1 MSDEDLELDDGVEE
15 VADVTD
21 DEATDDYLNEILTE
35 SQERTEEPDEF
46 VKNKEGVTGDEWK
59 EEEQKRLE
67 AQIKEERKQENK
79 RNAERRIREKQAK
92 QAAGDE
98 GEDQSEGEKR
108 LEDGDLDKAELEQV
122 RGRNEFLEKQM
133 QIAAPVMD
141 YLVQNQMGQQEIE
154 LGVDFV
160 NHWRTDK
167 VGCVKK
173 LLTALEKEGIDV
185 GQILTHDDSQLRVM
199 QGVNQR
205 MQPVM
210 RQREQEQRMAESKNL
225 LDGFLSEYPDAWNH
239 LEEITGVMKEAGI
252 RNPYDAYFRLR
263 RAYTKNNQSWF
274 GDEPVIQEVEPV
286 PSVVSQRAN
295 AYGEYQPQNY
305 SSIDDVV
312 EAETRKLF
320 RS

>member
-1 MSDEDLELDDGVEE
+1 MSDEDLELDNNVEE
-15 VADVTD
+15 VEDVTD
-21 DEATDDYLNEILTE
+21 DESTDDYLNEILTE
-35 SQERTEEPDEF
+35 SQERTEEPEEF
-46 VKNKEGVTGDEWK
+46 VKNKEGVTGDEWRD
-59 EEEQKRLE
+59 EEQKRLE

-92 QAAGDE
+92 QTTGNE

-210 RQREQEQRMAESKNL
+210 RQREQEQRMAESRNL
-225 LDGFLSEYPDAWNH
+225 LDGFLAEYPDAWNH
-239 LEEITGVMKEAGI
+239 LEEITGVMKETGI

-274 GDEPVIQEVEPV
+274 GDEPVTQEVEPV

-295 AYGEYQPQNY
+295 AYGGYQPQNY

>member
-1 MSDEDLELDDGVEE
+1 MSDEDLELDNGVEE

-35 SQERTEEPDEF
+35 SQEHTEEPDEF

-239 LEEITGVMKEAGI
+239 LEEITGVMKETGI

-274 GDEPVIQEVEPV
+274 GDEPVIREVEPV

>member
-1 MSDEDLELDDGVEE
+1 MDDELENQVEE
-15 VADVTD
+15 VEDVTD

-35 SQERTEEPDEF
+35 SQEQPEEPEEF

-67 AQIKEERKQENK
+67 EQIKEERKQENK
-79 RNAERRIREKQAK
+79 RNAERRIKEKQAK
-92 QAAGDE
+92 QAAADE
-98 GEDQSEGEKR
+98 GSDESEQEKR

-122 RGRNEFLEKQM
+122 RGRNQYLEQQM
-133 QIAAPVMD
+133 SIAAPVMD
-141 YLVQNQMGQQEIE
+141 YLVQNKMGKQEIE

-205 MQPVM
+205 VQPIMQ
-210 RQREQEQRMAESKNL
+210 QREQEVRMAESKNL
-225 LDGFLSEYPDAWNH
+225 LDGFLAKYPDAWNH
-239 LEEITGVMKEAGI
+239 LEEITGVMQKTGV
-252 RNPYDAYFRLR
+252 RDPYDAYFRLR
-263 RAYTKNNQSWF
+263 RAYQNNNQSWF
-274 GDEPVIQEVEPV
+274 GDEQIIEEVNEQV
-286 PSVVSQRAN
+286 PSVSSPRAN
-295 AYGEYQPQNY
+295 AYDNYQPQQY

-312 EAETRKLF
+312 TAEARKFF

>member
-35 SQERTEEPDEF
+35 SQEHTEEPDEF

-239 LEEITGVMKEAGI
+239 LEEITGVMKETGI

>member
-1 MSDEDLELDDGVEE
+1 MDDELENQVEE
-15 VADVTD
+15 VEDVTD

-35 SQERTEEPDEF
+35 SQEQPEEPEEF

-59 EEEQKRLE
+59 EEERKRLE
-67 AQIKEERKQENK
+67 EQIKEERKQENK
-79 RNAERRIREKQAK
+79 RNAERRIKEKQAK
-92 QAAGDE
+92 QAAADE
-98 GEDQSEGEKR
+98 GSDESEQEKR

-122 RGRNEFLEKQM
+122 RGRNQYLEQQM
-133 QIAAPVMD
+133 SIAAPVMD
-141 YLVQNQMGQQEIE
+141 YLVQNKMGKQEIE

-205 MQPVM
+205 VQPIMQ
-210 RQREQEQRMAESKNL
+210 QREQEMRMAESKNL
-225 LDGFLSEYPDAWNH
+225 LDGFLAKYPDAWNH
-239 LEEITGVMKEAGI
+239 LEEITGVMQKTGV
-252 RNPYDAYFRLR
+252 RDPYDAYFRLR
-263 RAYTKNNQSWF
+263 RAYQNNNQSWF
-274 GDEPVIQEVEPV
+274 GDEQIIEEVNEQV
-286 PSVVSQRAN
+286 PSVSSPRAN
-295 AYGEYQPQNY
+295 AYDNYQPQQY

-312 EAETRKLF
+312 TAEARKFF

>member
-1 MSDEDLELDDGVEE
+1 MSDEDLELDNGVEE

-35 SQERTEEPDEF
+35 SQEHTEEPDEF

-239 LEEITGVMKEAGI
+239 LEEITGVMKETGI

-274 GDEPVIQEVEPV
+274 GDEPVTQEVEPV

>member
-1 MSDEDLELDDGVEE
+1 MNDEDLELDDGVEE

-35 SQERTEEPDEF
+35 SQAREEEPEEF

-239 LEEITGVMKEAGI
+239 LEEITGVMKETGI

-274 GDEPVIQEVEPV
+274 GDEPVTQEVEPV

>member
-1 MSDEDLELDDGVEE
+1 MNDEDFELDDDVEE

-21 DEATDDYLNEILTE
+21 NEATDDYLNEILTE
-35 SQERTEEPDEF
+35 SQKIEEEPEEF

-98 GEDQSEGEKR
+98 GEDESEGEKR

-141 YLVQNQMGQQEIE
+141 YLVQNQMGQREVE

-210 RQREQEQRMAESKNL
+210 RQREQEQRMTESKNL

-239 LEEITGVMKEAGI
+239 LEEITGVMKETGI

>member
-1 MSDEDLELDDGVEE
+1 MDEELENEIEE
-15 VADVTD
+15 VEDVTD
-21 DEATDDYLNEILTE
+21 DTATDDYLNEILTE
-35 SQERTEEPDEF
+35 SQEVEEEPEEF
-46 VKNKEGVTGDEWK
+46 EKNKEGVTGDEWK

-67 AQIKEERKQENK
+67 EQIREERKQENK

-92 QAAGDE
+92 QAATDE
-98 GEDQSEGEKR
+98 GNDEPDKETR
-108 LEDGDLDKAELEQV
+108 LEDGDLDKAELAQFRE
-122 RGRNEFLEKQM
+122 RTEFLEKQM

-141 YLVQNQMGQQEIE
+141 YLVQNQMGKQEIE

-167 VGCVKK
+167 IGCVKK

-205 MQPVM
+205 MQPIM
-210 RQREQEQRMAESKNL
+210 QQREQEQRMAESRNL
-225 LDGFLSEYPDAWNH
+225 LDGFLAKYPDAWNH
-239 LEEITGVMKEAGI
+239 LEEITSVMQKTGV

-263 RAYTKNNQSWF
+263 RAYTNNNQSWF
-274 GDEPVIQEVEPV
+274 GDEQIIEEVEDEMPQ
-286 PSVVSQRAN
+286 VSSPRAN
-295 AYGEYQPQNY
+295 AYGEYQPQKY

-312 EAETRKLF
+312 TAEARKFF

>member
-1 MSDEDLELDDGVEE
+1 MDDELENQVEE
-15 VADVTD
+15 VEDVTD
-21 DEATDDYLNEILTE
+21 DESTDDYLNEILTE
-35 SQERTEEPDEF
+35 SQEHTEEPEEF

-67 AQIKEERKQENK
+67 EQIKEERKQENK
-79 RNAERRIREKQAK
+79 RNAERRIKEKQAK
-92 QAAGDE
+92 QAAADE
-98 GEDQSEGEKR
+98 GSDESDKEKR
-108 LEDGDLDKAELEQV
+108 LEDGDLDKAELEQI
-122 RGRNEFLEKQM
+122 RGRNQYLEQQM
-133 QIAAPVMD
+133 SIAAPVMD
-141 YLVQNQMGQQEIE
+141 YLVQNKMGKQEIE

-205 MQPVM
+205 VQPIMQ
-210 RQREQEQRMAESKNL
+210 QREQEMRMAESKSL
-225 LDGFLSEYPDAWNH
+225 LDGFLAKYPDAWNH
-239 LEEITGVMKEAGI
+239 LEEITGVMQKTGV
-252 RNPYDAYFRLR
+252 RDPYDAYFRLR
-263 RAYTKNNQSWF
+263 RAYQNNNQSWF
-274 GDEPVIQEVEPV
+274 GDEQIIEEVNEQV
-286 PSVVSQRAN
+286 PSVSSPRAN
-295 AYGEYQPQNY
+295 AYDNYQPQQY

-312 EAETRKLF
+312 TAEARKFF

>member
-1 MSDEDLELDDGVEE
+1 MDDELENQVEE
-15 VADVTD
+15 VEDVTD

-35 SQERTEEPDEF
+35 SQEQPEEPEEF

-67 AQIKEERKQENK
+67 EQIKEERKQENK
-79 RNAERRIREKQAK
+79 RNAERRIKEKQAK
-92 QAAGDE
+92 QAAADE
-98 GEDQSEGEKR
+98 RSDESEQEKR

-122 RGRNEFLEKQM
+122 RGRNQYLEQQM
-133 QIAAPVMD
+133 SIAAPVMD
-141 YLVQNQMGQQEIE
+141 YLVQNKMGKQEIE

-205 MQPVM
+205 VQPIMQ
-210 RQREQEQRMAESKNL
+210 QREQEMRMAESKNL
-225 LDGFLSEYPDAWNH
+225 LDGFLAKYPAAWNH
-239 LEEITGVMKEAGI
+239 LEEITGVMQKTGV
-252 RNPYDAYFRLR
+252 RDPYDAYFRLR
-263 RAYTKNNQSWF
+263 RAYQNNNQSWF
-274 GDEPVIQEVEPV
+274 GDEQIIEEVNEQV
-286 PSVVSQRAN
+286 PSVSSPRAN
-295 AYGEYQPQNY
+295 AYDNYQPQQY

-312 EAETRKLF
+312 TAEARKFF

>member
-35 SQERTEEPDEF
+35 SQEHTEEPDEF

-154 LGVDFV
+154 LGVHFV

-239 LEEITGVMKEAGI
+239 LEEITGVMKETGI

>member
-35 SQERTEEPDEF
+35 SQEHTEEPDEF

-154 LGVDFV
+154 LGVDFD

-239 LEEITGVMKEAGI
+239 LEEITGVMKETGI

-274 GDEPVIQEVEPV
+274 GDEPVTQEVEPV

>member
-1 MSDEDLELDDGVEE
+1 MDDELENQVEE
-15 VADVTD
+15 VEDVTD

-35 SQERTEEPDEF
+35 SQEQPEEPEEF

-67 AQIKEERKQENK
+67 EQIKEERKQENK
-79 RNAERRIREKQAK
+79 RNAERRIKEKQAK
-92 QAAGDE
+92 QAAADE
-98 GEDQSEGEKR
+98 GSDESEQEKR

-122 RGRNEFLEKQM
+122 RGRNQYLEQQM
-133 QIAAPVMD
+133 SIAAPVMD
-141 YLVQNQMGQQEIE
+141 YLVQNKMGKQEIE

-205 MQPVM
+205 VQPIMQ
-210 RQREQEQRMAESKNL
+210 QREQEMRMAESKNL
-225 LDGFLSEYPDAWNH
+225 LDGFLAKYPDAWNH
-239 LEEITGVMKEAGI
+239 LEEITGVMQKTGV
-252 RNPYDAYFRLR
+252 RDPYDAYFRLR
-263 RAYTKNNQSWF
+263 RAYQNNNQSWF
-274 GDEPVIQEVEPV
+274 GDEQIIEEVNEQV
-286 PSVVSQRAN
+286 PSVSSPRAN
-295 AYGEYQPQNY
+295 AYDNYQPQQY

-312 EAETRKLF
+312 TAEARKFF

>member
-1 MSDEDLELDDGVEE
+1 MDDELEYQVEE
-15 VADVTD
+15 VEDVTD

-35 SQERTEEPDEF
+35 SQEQPEEPEEF

-67 AQIKEERKQENK
+67 EQIKEERKQENK
-79 RNAERRIREKQAK
+79 RNAERRIKEKQAK
-92 QAAGDE
+92 QAATDE
-98 GEDQSEGEKR
+98 GSDESKQEKR
-108 LEDGDLDKAELEQV
+108 LEDGDLDKAELEQI
-122 RGRNEFLEKQM
+122 RGRNQYLEQQM
-133 QIAAPVMD
+133 SIAAPVMD
-141 YLVQNQMGQQEIE
+141 YLVQNKMGRQEIE

-205 MQPVM
+205 VQPIMQ
-210 RQREQEQRMAESKNL
+210 QREQEMRIAESKNL
-225 LDGFLSEYPDAWNH
+225 LDGFLAKYPDAWNH
-239 LEEITGVMKEAGI
+239 LEEITGVMQKTGV
-252 RNPYDAYFRLR
+252 RDPYDAYFRLR
-263 RAYTKNNQSWF
+263 RAYQNNNQSWF
-274 GDEPVIQEVEPV
+274 GDEQVIEEVDEQV
-286 PSVVSQRAN
+286 PSVSSPRAN
-295 AYGEYQPQNY
+295 AYDNYQPQQY

-312 EAETRKLF
+312 TAEARKFF

>member
-1 MSDEDLELDDGVEE
+1 MDDELENQVEE
-15 VADVTD
+15 VEDVTD

-35 SQERTEEPDEF
+35 SQEQPEEPEEF

-67 AQIKEERKQENK
+67 EQIKEERKQENK
-79 RNAERRIREKQAK
+79 RNAERRIKEKQAK
-92 QAAGDE
+92 QAAADE
-98 GEDQSEGEKR
+98 RSDESEQEKR

-122 RGRNEFLEKQM
+122 RGRNQYLEQQM
-133 QIAAPVMD
+133 SIAAPVMD
-141 YLVQNQMGQQEIE
+141 YLVQNKMGKQEIE

-205 MQPVM
+205 VQPIMQ
-210 RQREQEQRMAESKNL
+210 QREQEMRMAESKNL
-225 LDGFLSEYPDAWNH
+225 LDGFLAKYPDAWNH
-239 LEEITGVMKEAGI
+239 LEEITGVMQKTGV
-252 RNPYDAYFRLR
+252 RDPYDAYFRLR
-263 RAYTKNNQSWF
+263 RAYQNNNQSWF
-274 GDEPVIQEVEPV
+274 GDEQIIEEVNEQV
-286 PSVVSQRAN
+286 PSVSSPRAN
-295 AYGEYQPQNY
+295 AYDNYQPQQY

-312 EAETRKLF
+312 TAEARKFF

>member
-35 SQERTEEPDEF
+35 SQERPEEPDEF

-239 LEEITGVMKEAGI
+239 LEEITGVMKETGI

>member
-1 MSDEDLELDDGVEE
+1 MSDEDLELDDAVEE

-35 SQERTEEPDEF
+35 SQEHTEEPDEF

-239 LEEITGVMKEAGI
+239 LEEITGVMKETGI

>member
-35 SQERTEEPDEF
+35 SQEHTEEPDEF

-154 LGVDFV
+154 LGVHFV

-210 RQREQEQRMAESKNL
+210 RQREQEQRMAES
-225 LDGFLSEYPDAWNH
+225 
-239 LEEITGVMKEAGI
+239 
-252 RNPYDAYFRLR
+252 
-263 RAYTKNNQSWF
+263 
-274 GDEPVIQEVEPV
+274 
-286 PSVVSQRAN
+286 
-295 AYGEYQPQNY
+295 
-305 SSIDDVV
+305 
-312 EAETRKLF
+312 
-320 RS
+320 

>member
-35 SQERTEEPDEF
+35 SQEHTEEPDEF
-46 VKNKEGVTGDEWK
+46 VKNKEGVTGDAWK

-239 LEEITGVMKEAGI
+239 LEEITGVMKETGI

>member
-239 LEEITGVMKEAGI
+239 LEEITGVMKETGI

>member
-35 SQERTEEPDEF
+35 SQEHTEEPDEF

-122 RGRNEFLEKQM
+122 RGRNEFLEQQM

-141 YLVQNQMGQQEIE
+141 YLVQNQMGRQEIE

-185 GQILTHDDSQLRVM
+185 GQRLTHDDSQLRVM

-239 LEEITGVMKEAGI
+239 LEEITGVMKETGI

>member
-1 MSDEDLELDDGVEE
+1 MDDELENQVEE
-15 VADVTD
+15 VEDVTD

-35 SQERTEEPDEF
+35 SQEQPEEPEEF

-67 AQIKEERKQENK
+67 EQIREERKQENK
-79 RNAERRIREKQAK
+79 RNAERRIKEKQAK
-92 QAAGDE
+92 QAAADE
-98 GEDQSEGEKR
+98 GSDESEQEKR

-122 RGRNEFLEKQM
+122 RGRNQYLEQQM
-133 QIAAPVMD
+133 SIAAPVMD
-141 YLVQNQMGQQEIE
+141 YLVQNKMGKQEIE

-205 MQPVM
+205 VQPIMQ
-210 RQREQEQRMAESKNL
+210 QREQEMRMAESKNL
-225 LDGFLSEYPDAWNH
+225 LDGFLAKYPDAWNH
-239 LEEITGVMKEAGI
+239 LEEITGVMQKTGV
-252 RNPYDAYFRLR
+252 RDPYDAYFRLR
-263 RAYTKNNQSWF
+263 RAYQNNNQSWF
-274 GDEPVIQEVEPV
+274 GDEQIIEEVNEQV
-286 PSVVSQRAN
+286 PSVSSPRAN
-295 AYGEYQPQNY
+295 AYDNYQPQQY

-312 EAETRKLF
+312 TAEARKFF

>member
-35 SQERTEEPDEF
+35 SQEHTEEPDEF
-46 VKNKEGVTGDEWK
+46 VKNKEGITGDEWK

-239 LEEITGVMKEAGI
+239 LEEITGVMKETGI

>member
-35 SQERTEEPDEF
+35 SQEHTEEPEEF

-239 LEEITGVMKEAGI
+239 LEEITGVMKETGI

>member
-1 MSDEDLELDDGVEE
+1 MSDEDLELDNGVEE

-35 SQERTEEPDEF
+35 SQERTEEPEEF

-92 QAAGDE
+92 QTAGDE

-239 LEEITGVMKEAGI
+239 LEEITGVMKETGI

>member
-1 MSDEDLELDDGVEE
+1 MSDEDLELNDGVEE
-15 VADVTD
+15 VDDVTD

-35 SQERTEEPDEF
+35 SQAREEKPEEF

-67 AQIKEERKQENK
+67 AQIREERKQENK

-98 GEDQSEGEKR
+98 GEDESEGEKR
-108 LEDGDLDKAELEQV
+108 LEDSDLDKAELEQV

-205 MQPVM
+205 MQPVI

-239 LEEITGVMKEAGI
+239 LEEITGVMKETGI

-305 SSIDDVV
+305 GSIDDVV